1 MAVGFRAISL
11 TIWEKV
17 NIKGEGEK
25 WHLSKEGSRG
35 KEKVGDARFM
45 HGTCNNIICM
55 RNHTMHMMT

>member
-17 NIKGEGEK
+17 NIKGERGK

-45 HGTCNNIICM
+45 QFIWKSFKKLND
-55 RNHTMHMMT
+55 MMA